1 MLAKSLSQAAGN
13 AAQTTYVDDVFSTWL
28 YNGNSSTQTITNGI
42 DLAGEGGLVWLK
54 SRSNISGHLLFD
66 SSRGVGGTG
75 FYKILATDTTA
86 AESASPSS
94 GLDAFLGSGFSL
106 DTAANSMNGSAHIYT
121 SWSFRNAPKFFTNL
135 VVSHTNGTATNINLS
150 SLETLGMVVAKI
162 TNTTGAWT
170 TWHRSLTAGNNVQ
183 LNTTAA
189 QSTTNAWLSVSGAT
203 ATLASAAPTGTYV
216 IYAWAHDAISDG
228 LIQCGSL
235 SHTLGAITTVTLGW
249 EPQFLIIKKAGA
261 TGQWWLSDDMRGFTT
276 SDNLRV
282 LQAQSDATEALLTGA
297 VWSPTSTGF
306 TFSSSIDTG
315 TYIYLAIRIP
325 NKPPTSGTE
334 VFQPVVY
341 TGTNADNR
349 LVNTGMKTDMV
360 MARVRSLSSTP
371 GFVVGDRLRGQPYLG
386 TATTNA
392 ELSDADSLDQQIV
405 SSTEY
410 GTAFSSMTGFWVGND
425 PTANL
430 NANTTTNNHI
440 VEAFRRAP
448 GFFDIVCDT
457 GTGVTHT
464 VSHNLAATPELMIRK
479 KRSAADNWIVYAGDA
494 TDYLILNSTA
504 ATADLDTMWNDTAP
518 TSSAFTVG
526 TNDDVNQSAATFVTY
541 LFASLP
547 GISKVGSYTGNGTT
561 QTIDCGFT
569 TGARFV
575 MIKQTSSGGS
585 WFIFDAARGIVTG
598 SNDPILRA
606 NLTVAELASDDHL
619 NATPS
624 GFGVRNTTT
633 NNLNPTGETFIFLA
647 IA

>member
-28 YNGNSSTQTITNGI
+28 YNGNGSTQTITNGI
-42 DLAGEGGLVWLK
+42 DLAGEGGLVWIKLRNAGTQPHCLFDTTRGIG
-54 SRSNISGHLLFD
+54 SYLNTASISGPQALANGI
-66 SSRGVGGTG
+66 SSYNNNG
-75 FYKILATDTTA
+75 F
-86 AESASPSS
+86 S
-94 GLDAFLGSGFSL
+94 LGSGAINL
-106 DTAANSMNGSAHIYT
+106 TGDIPA
-121 SWSFRNAPKFFTNL
+121 SWTFRNAPKFFTQL
-135 VVSHTNGTATNINLS
+135 TVGHTNGTATNINLS

-162 TNTTGAWT
+162 TTTTGDWI
-170 TWHRSLTAGNNVQ
+170 TWHRSLTAGNNLR
-183 LNTTAA
+183 LNTAAA
-189 QSTTNAWLSVSGAT
+189 QTTTNAWLSVSGTT
-203 ATLASAAPTGTYV
+203 ATLATAAPTGTYV
-216 IYAWAHDAISDG
+216 IYAWAHDAASDG
-228 LIQCGSL
+228 FVQCGSF
-235 SHTLGAITTVTLGW
+235 TTNGSGIATVDLGW
-249 EPQFLIIKKAGA
+249 EPQFLIHKGLAAIDWSMYD
-261 TGQWWLSDDMRGFTT
+261 QMRGMAQGQGAK
-276 SDNLRV
+276 NLDPSST
-282 LQAQSDATEALLTGA
+282 AAENTNA
-297 VWSPTSTGF
+297 VVNLSPTGF
-306 TFSSSIDTG
+306 SISSLSSSNTF
-315 TYIYLAIRIP
+315 IYLAIRIP

-341 TGTNADNR
+341 TGTNVDNR

-392 ELSDADSLDQQIV
+392 ELADADSLDQQAV
-405 SSTEY
+405 SSAEY

-425 PTANL
+425 ATANL
-430 NANTTTNNHI
+430 NVNTITNSQI

-504 ATADLDTMWNDTAP
+504 ATADLNTMWNDAAP
-518 TSSAFTVG
+518 TSSVFTVG

-575 MIKQTSSGGS
+575 MIKQTSGSGGS

-606 NLTVAELASDDHL
+606 NLTAAELASDDHL

-624 GFGVRNTTT
+624 GFGVRNTIT
-633 NNLNPTGETFIFLA
+633 NNLNPTGETFIYLA